1 MKISDF
7 INNVNSKNVVS
18 NTTPKS
24 LSLNGEIIKAME
36 SAGDHDKAA
45 ELKQLYSELNDAIT
59 EYNDLKSGSF

>member
-7 INNVNSKNVVS
+7 INNVNSKNVVP

-24 LSLNGEIIKAME
+24 LSLNDEIIKAME
-36 SAGDHDKAA
+36 SAGDHDKAV

-59 EYNDLKSGSF
+59 EYTNLKSGSF